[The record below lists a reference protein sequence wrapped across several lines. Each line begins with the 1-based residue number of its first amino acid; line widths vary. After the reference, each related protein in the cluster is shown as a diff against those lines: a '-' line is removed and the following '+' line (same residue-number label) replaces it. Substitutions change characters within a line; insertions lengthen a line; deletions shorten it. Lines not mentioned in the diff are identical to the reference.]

1 MLMSPI
7 FLMVVVEETF
17 EGEERILYPSPRVK
31 TYDKKPEMSAYEVKN
46 QVLKKF
52 KNEKP

>member
-7 FLMVVVEETF
+7 FLMEYRETF
-17 EGEERILYPSPRVK
+17 EGEERILVPSPRVK